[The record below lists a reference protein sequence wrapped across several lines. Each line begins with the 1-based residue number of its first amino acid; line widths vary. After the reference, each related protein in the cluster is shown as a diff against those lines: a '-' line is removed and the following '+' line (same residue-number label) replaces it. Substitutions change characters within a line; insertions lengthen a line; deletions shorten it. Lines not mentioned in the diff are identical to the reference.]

1 MAVGLVGD
9 KRQTA
14 TTCVEDRETLEVI
27 HSIFQRKVKFLE
39 LKKMKGETPLDW
51 SLRINADGK
60 LADIQD
66 MKPQADEILTRAK

>member
-51 SLRINADGK
+51 ALRINAEGE
-60 LADIQD
+60 LADIQY
-66 MKPQADEILTRAK
+66 MKPQEIKLMKF